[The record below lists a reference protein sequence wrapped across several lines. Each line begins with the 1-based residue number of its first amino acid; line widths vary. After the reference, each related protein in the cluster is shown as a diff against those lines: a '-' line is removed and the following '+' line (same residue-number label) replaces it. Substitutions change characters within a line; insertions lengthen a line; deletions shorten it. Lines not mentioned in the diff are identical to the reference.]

1 MAYFKMNGVDFSHCV
16 NALKVSRSANYHA
29 QMNAAGDTV
38 VDYINHKRTI
48 EVGFIPVD
56 DVAMQELQ
64 AAINELNVSISY
76 TDPKT
81 GALVEGV
88 NCILPE
94 SEIEYYT
101 IQVNKVMFKT
111 FTLTFI
117 EL

>member
-1 MAYFKMNGVDFSHCV
+1 MAYFKMNGVDYSHCV
-16 NALKVSRSANYHA
+16 NALKVSRSANYNA
-29 QMNAAGDTV
+29 QTNAAGDTV
-38 VDYINHKRTI
+38 VDYINHKRAI

-56 DVAMQELQ
+56 GEAMKELQ
-64 AAINELNVSISY
+64 AAIQELNVSISY
-76 TDPKT
+76 TDPRT
-81 GALVEGV
+81 GVLVDGV

-101 IQVNKVMFKT
+101 IQVNKVMFKA

>member
-1 MAYFKMNGVDFSHCV
+1 MAYFKMNGIDFSHCV
-16 NALKVSRSANYHA
+16 NALKVIRTANYNA
-29 QMNAAGDTV
+29 QINAAGDTV
-38 VDYINHKRTI
+38 VDYINHKRSI

-56 DVAMQELQ
+56 DEAMKALQ

-81 GALVEGV
+81 GVLVEGV

-101 IQVNKVMFKT
+101 IQSNNVMFKT